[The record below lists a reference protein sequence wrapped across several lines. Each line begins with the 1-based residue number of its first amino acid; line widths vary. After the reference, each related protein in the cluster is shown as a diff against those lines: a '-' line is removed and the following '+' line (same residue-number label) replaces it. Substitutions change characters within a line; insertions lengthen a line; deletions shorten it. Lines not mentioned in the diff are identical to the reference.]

1 MAHNESLAER
11 VRMAL
16 AHLPDVEEKRMFS
29 GVTFMVNGKMC
40 ISAGDHELMFRID
53 PTLPDDA
60 LRRGGA
66 RTVFMKGRPY
76 RGYVYVAEEGIE
88 TKDNFDYWV
97 GLALDFNKKAKAS
110 TRKKAKALAS

>member
-1 MAHNESLAER
+1 MTYNERLAER

-29 GVTFMVNGKMC
+29 GVSFMVNGKMC

-53 PTLPDDA
+53 PALPDDA

-76 RGYVYVAEEGIE
+76 RGYVYVAEEEIE
-88 TKDNFDYWV
+88 TEESFDYWV
-97 GLALDFNKKAKAS
+97 GLVLDFNKKAQAS
-110 TRKKAKALAS
+110 ARKKVKAAAS